1 LNRNQL
7 LILEEVSRNS
17 EKTISSL
24 LREMEKK
31 HNVPLS
37 TLKLNAKILREIGL
51 ISFGN
56 SSVAR
61 LTNVGKMIIQ
71 IFDSEFKS
79 SQSLTK
85 EDLKA
90 NLCKKF

>member
-1 LNRNQL
+1 
-7 LILEEVSRNS
+7 
-17 EKTISSL
+17 
-24 LREMEKK
+24 
-31 HNVPLS
+31 
-37 TLKLNAKILREIGL
+37 LREIGL

-71 IFDSEFKS
+71 IFENEFKTGK
-79 SQSLTK
+79 SLTK